1 MSVRVRFAPSPTGP
15 LHIGGAR
22 TALFNYLFARHH
34 GGTFIVRIEDTD
46 QVRTVPGAESYIIES
61 LQWLGIKPQ
70 EGPAEGGPFGP
81 YRQSDR
87 KQIYLEYAGLLIERG
102 WAYYAFDTPDE
113 LDGMRAR
120 YASAGDVAQK
130 YDASVRIRMR
140 NSLSLDN
147 SLTQELLDK
156 GAPYTIR
163 LKVPEHET
171 VTFDDQ
177 IRDTVSFATSEL
189 DDKILIKTD
198 GMPTYHMANVVD
210 DHLMQITHV
219 IRGEEWLSSTAHHVL
234 LYRAFGWEETM
245 PQFAHLPLI
254 LKPSGQ
260 GKLSKRDGAQFGFP
274 VFPLEWPDPSGETY
288 SGFREAGFL
297 PEALINFLAFLGW
310 NPGTDQEIFD
320 LDGLAQVFSLEHVS
334 RSGARFDY
342 DKALWYNQ
350 QYILALDPEELADR
364 AGPFF
369 KKAGISADKSFLV
382 KVCTVYRERVKVLT
396 ELPSE
401 SKYLF
406 SAVETYDAATLQK
419 KWQPDLEPHF
429 IAIADICHTLGDFS
443 EEPLKEAIAEY
454 LKTHALKMGVVLPLL
469 RTAISGSPSGPE
481 VYLML
486 ELLGREKV
494 VERLRKVRENFEKV
508 AGR

>member
-46 QVRTVPGAESYIIES
+46 LVRTVPGAEDYILES
-61 LQWLGIKPQ
+61 LRWLGIEAK
-70 EGPAEGGPFGP
+70 EGPVEGGQYGP

-87 KQIYLEYAGLLIERG
+87 KDIYREHAQILIDRG

-140 NSLSLDN
+140 NSLSLDKD
-147 SLTQELLDK
+147 LTQELLDR

-171 VTFDDQ
+171 VTFVDR
-177 IRDTVSFATSEL
+177 IRDAVSFATSEL
-189 DDKILIKTD
+189 DDKVLIKTD
-198 GMPTYHMANVVD
+198 GMPTYHMANIVD
-210 DHLMQITHV
+210 DHLMHITHV

-234 LYRAFGWEETM
+234 LYRAFGWEDTM
-245 PQFAHLPLI
+245 PEFAHLPLI

-274 VFPLEWPDPSGETY
+274 VFPLEWPDPSGEIF

-297 PEALINFLAFLGW
+297 PGALINFLAFLGW
-310 NPGTDQEIFD
+310 NPGTEQEIFD
-320 LDGLAQVFSLEHVS
+320 IDGLAEVFTLEHVS
-334 RSGARFDY
+334 KSGARFDY
-342 DKALWYNQ
+342 DKALWFSQ
-350 QYILALDPEELADR
+350 QYILACDPAMLAQAVR
-364 AGPFF
+364 PFYLQ
-369 KKAGISADKSFLV
+369 SALQPGEDYLKQI
-382 KVCTVYRERVKVLT
+382 CTAYRERIKVLP
-396 ELPSE
+396 ELIE
-401 SKYLF
+401 ETRYLF
-406 SAVETYDAATLQK
+406 SDIAVYDTNTIQK
-419 KWQPDLEPHF
+419 KWTSELEPHF
-429 IAIADICHTLGDFS
+429 IALAKILADINDFTAQS
-443 EEPLKEAIAEY
+443 LSAPVTDY
-454 LKTHALKMGVVLPLL
+454 LKSNNLKMGVIFPLL
-469 RTAISGSPSGPE
+469 RIAISGSPSGPE
-481 VYLML
+481 VFVML
-486 ELLGREKV
+486 ELLGREKT
-494 VERLRKVRENFEKV
+494 VERLRKAPEVFGAV
-508 AGR
+508 A